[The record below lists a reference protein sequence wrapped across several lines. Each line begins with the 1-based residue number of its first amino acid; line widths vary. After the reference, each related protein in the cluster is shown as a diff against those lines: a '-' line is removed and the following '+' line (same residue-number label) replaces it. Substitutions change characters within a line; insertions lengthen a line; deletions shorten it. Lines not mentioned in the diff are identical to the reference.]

1 MSLYDEL
8 RLNVETGKKDAVQ
21 AQVAEALAE
30 GRPAQEILQEG
41 LIAAMDIVGAK
52 MEAEDMFIPEVLRA
66 AKTMEAGLAVLEP
79 HLAVGDMQVSGTVA
93 IGTVKGDLHDI
104 GKNLVAMLLSSAGFK
119 VIDLG
124 INVDPA
130 TFVARVTETGAD
142 FVGMSA
148 LLTTTMPMMTET
160 LAALGAAGLR
170 GKVRVLIGGAPV
182 TQAWADEIGADG
194 YASDAGAA
202 IKIAKELGAVMSA

>member
-8 RLNVETGKKDAVQ
+8 RRNVETGKKDAVQ
-21 AQVAEALAE
+21 AQITQALAE
-30 GRPAQEILQEG
+30 GYSPQEILQEG

-52 MEAEDMFIPEVLRA
+52 MESEDMFIPEVLRA
-66 AKTMEAGLAVLEP
+66 AKTMEAGLQILEP
-79 HLAVGDMQVSGTVA
+79 HLAVGDIKISGTVV

-104 GKNLVAMLLSSAGFK
+104 GKNLVAMLLASAGFR
-119 VIDLG
+119 VIDVG
-124 INVDPA
+124 INVEPA
-130 TFVARVTETGAD
+130 AFVAKVIETGAD

-160 LAALGAAGLR
+160 LAALQAAGLR
-170 GKVRVLIGGAPV
+170 EKVRVLVGGAPV
-182 TQAWADEIGADG
+182 TQTWADEIGADG

-202 IKIAKELGAVMSA
+202 IKVAKELGALVA

>member
-21 AQVAEALAE
+21 AQVTQALAE

-52 MEAEDMFIPEVLRA
+52 MEAEEMFIPEVLRA
-66 AKTMEAGLAVLEP
+66 AKTMEAGLQILEP
-79 HLAVGDMQVSGTVA
+79 HLAVGDVKISGTVV

-104 GKNLVAMLLSSAGFK
+104 GKNLVAMLLASAGFR
-119 VIDLG
+119 VIDAG

-130 TFVARVTETGAD
+130 AFVEKVVESGAD

-148 LLTTTMPMMTET
+148 LLTTTMPMMKET
-160 LAALGAAGLR
+160 LAALQSAGLR
-170 GKVRVLIGGAPV
+170 DKVRVLVGGAPV
-182 TQAWADEIGADG
+182 TQSWADEIGADG

-202 IKIAKELGAVMSA
+202 IKVAKELGAVVA

>member
-8 RLNVETGKKDAVQ
+8 KLNVETGKKDAVQ
-21 AQVAEALAE
+21 AQITQALAE
-30 GRPAQEILQEG
+30 GYSPQEILQEG
-41 LIAAMDIVGAK
+41 LIAAMDVVGAK

-66 AKTMEAGLAVLEP
+66 AKTMEAGLQILEP
-79 HLAVGDMQVSGTVA
+79 HLAVGDIKISGTVV

-104 GKNLVAMLLSSAGFK
+104 GKNLVAMLLASAGFR
-119 VIDLG
+119 VIDIG
-124 INVDPA
+124 INVEPA
-130 TFVARVTETGAD
+130 TFVAKVVETGAD

-160 LAALGAAGLR
+160 VAALGEAGLR
-170 GKVRVLIGGAPV
+170 GKVRVLVGGAPV
-182 TQAWADEIGADG
+182 TQTWADEIGADG

-202 IKIAKELGAVMSA
+202 IKVAKELGAVMA

>member
-8 RLNVETGKKDAVQ
+8 RRNVETGKKDAVQ
-21 AQVAEALAE
+21 AQITQALAE
-30 GRPAQEILQEG
+30 GYSPQEILQEG

-52 MEAEDMFIPEVLRA
+52 MESEDMFIPEVLRA
-66 AKTMEAGLAVLEP
+66 AKTMEAGLQILEP
-79 HLAVGDMQVSGTVA
+79 HLAVGDIKISGTVV

-104 GKNLVAMLLSSAGFK
+104 GKNLVAMLLASAGFR
-119 VIDLG
+119 VIDVG
-124 INVDPA
+124 INVEPA
-130 TFVARVTETGAD
+130 AFVAKAVETGAD

-160 LAALGAAGLR
+160 LAALQAAGLR
-170 GKVRVLIGGAPV
+170 GKVRVLVGGAPV
-182 TQAWADEIGADG
+182 TQIWADEIGADG

-202 IKIAKELGAVMSA
+202 IKVAKELGALVA

>member
-8 RLNVETGKKDAVQ
+8 RRNVETGKKDAVQ
-21 AQVAEALAE
+21 AQITQALAE
-30 GRPAQEILQEG
+30 GYSPQEILQEG

-52 MEAEDMFIPEVLRA
+52 MESEDMFIPEVLRA
-66 AKTMEAGLAVLEP
+66 AKTMEAGLQILEP
-79 HLAVGDMQVSGTVA
+79 HLAVGDIKVSGTVV

-104 GKNLVAMLLSSAGFK
+104 GKNLVAMLLASAGFR
-119 VIDLG
+119 VIDVG
-124 INVDPA
+124 INVEPA
-130 TFVARVTETGAD
+130 AFVAKVVETGAD

-160 LAALGAAGLR
+160 LAALQAAGLR
-170 GKVRVLIGGAPV
+170 GKVRVLVGGAPV
-182 TQAWADEIGADG
+182 TQTWADEIGADG

-202 IKIAKELGAVMSA
+202 IKVAKELGALVA